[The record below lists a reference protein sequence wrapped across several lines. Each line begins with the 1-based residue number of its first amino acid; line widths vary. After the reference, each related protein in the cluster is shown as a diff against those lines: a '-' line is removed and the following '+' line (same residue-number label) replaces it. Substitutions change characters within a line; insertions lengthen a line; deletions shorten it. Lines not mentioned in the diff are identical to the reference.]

1 MSKAREWSRGW
12 QMPGPRAGQNLQ
24 TPHPGTDK
32 AGKCPAV
39 ARGKRA
45 QVELTDAQHTFNR
58 FLFIFIF
65 LFIFFFFTRSTD
77 AGKPTLSC
85 LHLFACSIKKCNKVE
100 LQ

>member
-45 QVELTDAQHTFNR
+45 QVELTDAQ
-58 FLFIFIF
+58 
-65 LFIFFFFTRSTD
+65 
-77 AGKPTLSC
+77 
-85 LHLFACSIKKCNKVE
+85 LHVQPMQGNQPYLAYTSLPV
-100 LQ
+100 Q

>member
-65 LFIFFFFTRSTD
+65 LFIFFF
-77 AGKPTLSC
+77 
-85 LHLFACSIKKCNKVE
+85 LHVQPMQGNQPYLAYTSLPV
-100 LQ
+100 Q